1 LIELNYAPSR
11 KDLRLF
17 AIILVPFSYFLGWII
32 RRQFDPDMIG
42 WSINIVLAIAGVTGS
57 IWPAAVKQIFLV
69 WTVITYPIGWVVS
82 HLVLAIIFFG
92 VFLPIGFT
100 MKCFGYDPL
109 QLREKNCDSYWVP
122 LEPITDQERYF
133 RQF

>member
-1 LIELNYAPSR
+1 MIELNYAPSR

-57 IWPAAVKQIFLV
+57 IWPEAVKQIFLV
-69 WTVITYPIGWVVS
+69 WTVLTYPIGWVVS